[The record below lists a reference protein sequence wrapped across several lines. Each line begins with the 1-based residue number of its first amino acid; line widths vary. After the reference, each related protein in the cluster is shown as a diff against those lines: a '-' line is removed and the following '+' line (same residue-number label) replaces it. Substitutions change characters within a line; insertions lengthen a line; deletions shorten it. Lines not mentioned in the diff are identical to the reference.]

1 MSIELAGIT
10 KIAAAIAV
18 LPLFGVGIGLGN
30 LCSSLVSSMARNPSM
45 KDELF
50 TKGLIYI
57 AFTEAIGLFALVV
70 AFLLLN
76 S

>member
-1 MSIELAGIT
+1 MELAGIT

-18 LPLFGVGIGLGN
+18 LPLFGVGIGIGN
-30 LCSSLVSSMARNPSM
+30 LCSSLISSMARNPAM

-57 AFTEAIGLFALVV
+57 AFTETIALLALVV
-70 AFLLLN
+70 SFLILN
-76 S
+76 G